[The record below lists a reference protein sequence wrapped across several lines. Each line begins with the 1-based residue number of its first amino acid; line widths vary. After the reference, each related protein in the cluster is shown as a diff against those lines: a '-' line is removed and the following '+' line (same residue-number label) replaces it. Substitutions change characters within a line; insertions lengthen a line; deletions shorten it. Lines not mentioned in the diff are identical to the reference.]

1 MTDKPTAAPEMPS
14 ASPTNTQGTRRGIA
28 SVARSLA
35 AQAWSLLAMPLL
47 AIVLALIVG
56 AIVIILSSSLAPGA
70 SFDVTLPFR
79 AYQALLQGS
88 LGSPD
93 GRVTTLVEAAPLILA
108 GLGVGLGFKAGLFN
122 IGAQGQFLVGAV
134 FAVAAALLVRDSD
147 PLVAIPFAVIV
158 GFIAGALW
166 GFIPGILKAT
176 SGAHE
181 VVTTI
186 MLNFVA
192 LALVSWLIVG
202 PLHQVGSPQPVT
214 PDVGNAALPIFIGRD
229 GHIGIILAFLAV
241 PVMWFLLYRTTLG
254 FEIRA
259 AGANQD
265 AARYA
270 GMKTRRLIVLTMSL
284 SGALIGLA
292 GGVTLLGVVHQ
303 TPFGY
308 DTAIGF
314 DAITV
319 ALLARSNPIAV
330 LFSGLLL
337 GAMRAGGPVMQTK
350 AGVPSDLVDAL
361 EAIILLF
368 IVINFL
374 RRYLARRRAG
384 GIPPEFETVPAG
396 PYSVE
401 AAQ

>member
-1 MTDKPTAAPEMPS
+1 VNTRKALQSFAEPVAA
-14 ASPTNTQGTRRGIA
+14 I
-28 SVARSLA
+28 
-35 AQAWSLLAMPLL
+35 LLALLVGGIGIFLLSGLVPSQTPGTNRPPLDWKL
-47 AIVLALIVG
+47 PIDAYGALIGGV
-56 AIVIILSSSLAPGA
+56 A
-70 SFDVTLPFR
+70 SFNGLT
-79 AYQALLQGS
+79 S
-88 LGSPD
+88 
-93 GRVTTLVEAAPLILA
+93 TLVFSTPLILA
-108 GLGVGLGFKAGLFN
+108 GLGVAVGFKAGLFN
-122 IGAQGQFLVGAV
+122 IGGRGQFLMGSIGAMGTV
-134 FAVAAALLVRDSD
+134 MAIGDTTGPWITIPVALLA
-147 PLVAIPFAVIV
+147 AIAM
-158 GFIAGALW
+158 GALA
-166 GFIPGILKAT
+166 GFIPGFLKAT

-186 MLNFVA
+186 MLNYILFYASNWAIKGPLTLPRAPQPETHDVATMNGALYVLPFTRDLHIGVFVA
-192 LALVSWLIVG
+192 LA
-202 PLHQVGSPQPVT
+202 
-214 PDVGNAALPIFIGRD
+214 
-229 GHIGIILAFLAV
+229 AV
-241 PVMWFLLYRTTLG
+241 PLMWFLLYRTTLG

-270 GMKTRRLIVLTMSL
+270 GMQTRRLIVLTMSM

-319 ALLARSNPIAV
+319 ALLARSNPLGV

-337 GAMRAGGPVMQTK
+337 GAMRAGGPVMQTR

-368 IVINFL
+368 LVINML
-374 RRYLARRRAG
+374 RRFLARRRAG
-384 GIPPEFETVPAG
+384 GAAPELEPVASG
-396 PYSVE
+396 GYGME
-401 AAQ
+401 AVR

>member
-1 MTDKPTAAPEMPS
+1 VS
-14 ASPTNTQGTRRGIA
+14 ARR
-28 SVARSLA
+28 VLQSLA
-35 AQAWSLLAMPLL
+35 EPIAAIFFALVAGGIGIFLLSGLVPGQTPGTNRPPLDPSLPIDAYG
-47 AIVLALIVG
+47 ALVG
-56 AIVIILSSSLAPGA
+56 GVA
-70 SFDVTLPFR
+70 SFNGLT
-79 AYQALLQGS
+79 S
-88 LGSPD
+88 
-93 GRVTTLVEAAPLILA
+93 TLVFSTPLILA
-108 GLGVGLGFKAGLFN
+108 GLGVAVGFKAGLFN
-122 IGAQGQFLVGAV
+122 IGGRGQFLMGSIGAMGV
-134 FAVAAALLVRDSD
+134 VMAIGQAAGPWITIPLALL
-147 PLVAIPFAVIV
+147 AAF
-158 GFIAGALW
+158 GMGALA
-166 GFIPGILKAT
+166 GFIPGFLKAT

-186 MLNFVA
+186 MLNYILFYASNWAIKGPLTLPRAPQPETHDVSVLNGALYVLPFTRDLHIGVFIA
-192 LALVSWLIVG
+192 LA
-202 PLHQVGSPQPVT
+202 
-214 PDVGNAALPIFIGRD
+214 
-229 GHIGIILAFLAV
+229 AV
-241 PVMWFLLYRTTLG
+241 PLMWFLLYRTTLG

-270 GMKTRRLIVLTMSL
+270 GMRTKRLIVLTMSL

-319 ALLARSNPIAV
+319 ALLARSNPLAV

-337 GAMRAGGPVMQTK
+337 GAMRAGGPVMQTR

-368 IVINFL
+368 LVDNFL
-374 RRYLARRRAG
+374 RRFLARRKAT
-384 GIPPEFETVPAG
+384 GISTEPEPPASG
-396 PYSVE
+396 PYSAE
-401 AAQ
+401 AAR